1 MRNKLPTRDVV
12 LIGAGHTNM
21 HVARMFR
28 MAPIHGVR
36 LTIVSS
42 FSRATY
48 SGMLPGT
55 LAGLYT
61 AEDME
66 IDLWRLAAPSG
77 IRVIIDEATSVDADK
92 RRIHFAS
99 RPPIRFDI
107 ASIGIGSVPMGC
119 GDWVSEAAFLP
130 VKPMATFRDRLEA
143 RLADLATQS
152 DFTRPIRA
160 VVVGGGAAGT
170 EISFCLHAF
179 LTERGLPA
187 EITLVDGA
195 TDILRGY
202 EAKTQRKVCSQF
214 EKRGIRLELGKRV
227 TGVADDAVEL
237 NGQCHLDADIV
248 LWATAA
254 SAPPLLENVNLP
266 KADDGFLAVRSTLQT
281 TGDRAV
287 FVVGDSATLVNSPVR
302 KAGVYAVRQ
311 GPVLWQN
318 IRRMLKDQPL
328 LAYQP
333 QKDFLSLLADGTG
346 RAFVDFQGMAGY
358 GRWAWKLKDYI
369 DRKFMRMY
377 QSYEPMAMPTQHSA
391 GPELPEMRCRGC
403 GGKAGAGV
411 LTAALEQLAKDSPSP
426 ESHSA
431 LSGPEDAAM
440 LKPDVTQAD
449 LVSVDF
455 FQAFMDDPWL
465 VGRVAALN
473 SLSDIWAMGARPF
486 GAMAMVQ
493 VEEGSPRQQTEL
505 LYQVLSGAVHEFS
518 KSEVELL
525 GGHTTEASELTVG
538 FTILGSLDGGKPLK
552 KKGLKPGHLLILTKP
567 LGTGVLLAGIP
578 QALTR
583 GEWVD
588 SMLASM
594 LKSNQLAAS
603 LARQHGC
610 VALTDVTGFGLAGHL
625 LEMLD
630 ASQATA
636 ALSLSKIPLLPGFVE
651 LAEAGVESTLA
662 PANREL
668 AARMTWNSDELA
680 TAPQATALCDPQTSG
695 GLLIAV
701 DGDNAKAILG
711 SLSEADMQGQVIGSV
726 VNADNSGSP
735 LRIEK

>member
-21 HVARMFR
+21 HVVRMFR
-28 MAPIHGVR
+28 MAPIPGVR
-36 LTIVSS
+36 LTIVSP

-61 AEDME
+61 AEEME

-77 IRVIIDEATSVDADK
+77 IRVIIDEAISVDADK
-92 RRIHFAS
+92 RRVHFAT

-119 GDWVSEAAFLP
+119 GDWVSEPAFLP
-130 VKPMATFRDRLEA
+130 IKPMATFRGRLEA
-143 RLADLATQS
+143 RLAELATQS
-152 DFTRPIRA
+152 EATRPVRA

-170 EISFCLHAF
+170 EISFCLQAF
-179 LTERGLPA
+179 LNERGLSA

-195 TDILRGY
+195 SEILRGY
-202 EAKTQRKVCSQF
+202 ESKTQRRVTTQF
-214 EKRGIRLELGKRV
+214 EKQGIRLDLGKRV
-227 TGVADDAVEL
+227 TAVS
-237 NGQCHLDADIV
+237 GDTVQLDGESTLKADIV

-254 SAPPLLENVNLP
+254 SPPALLENVNLP
-266 KADDGFLAVRSTLQT
+266 TADDGFLAVRSTLQS
-281 TGDRAV
+281 TGDRPV
-287 FVVGDSATLVNSPVR
+287 FAVGDSATLVDSPVR

-318 IRRMLKDQPL
+318 IRRMLKDETL

-346 RAFVDFQGMAGY
+346 RAFVDFQGMTGY
-358 GRWAWKLKDYI
+358 GRWGWKLKDYI

-377 QSYEPMAMPTQHSA
+377 QSYEPMAMPTRQDA

-518 KSEVELL
+518 KADVELL

-552 KKGLKPGHLLILTKP
+552 KEGLKPGHSLILTKP

-588 SMLASM
+588 SMLSSM
-594 LKSNQLAAS
+594 LKSNRKAAS
-603 LARQHGC
+603 IARKHDC

-630 ASQATA
+630 ASQAA
-636 ALSLSKIPLLPGFVE
+636 ATLSLTKISLMPGFVE
-651 LAEAGVESTLA
+651 LAAAGVESTLA

-668 AARMTWNSDELA
+668 AERLAWSSDKLA
-680 TAPQATALCDPQTSG
+680 ATPQATALFDPQTSG

-701 DGDNAKAILG
+701 EDENATAILNG
-711 SLSEADMQGQVIGSV
+711 LDEAGIPGQVIGSV
-726 VNADNSGSP
+726 VDPENSGSA
-735 LRIEK
+735 LQIDE

>member
-21 HVARMFR
+21 HVVRMFR
-28 MAPIHGVR
+28 MAPLPGVR
-36 LTIVSS
+36 LTIVSA

-61 AEDME
+61 AADME
-66 IDLWRLAAPSG
+66 IDLWRLAAPFG
-77 IRVIIDEATSVDADK
+77 IRVIIDEAISLDADK
-92 RRIHFAS
+92 RRVYFRT
-99 RPPIRFDI
+99 RPPIRFDV
-107 ASIGIGSVPMGC
+107 ASIGIGSVPAG
-119 GDWVSEAAFLP
+119 GVDWISEPGFLP
-130 VKPMATFRDRLEA
+130 IKPMATFRDRLED
-143 RLADLATQS
+143 RLAELAN
-152 DFTRPIRA
+152 RPAESGLIRA

-170 EISFCLHAF
+170 EISFCLQAF
-179 LTERGLPA
+179 LKERGLAA

-195 TDILRGY
+195 SEILRGY
-202 EAKTQRKVCSQF
+202 EAKTRQRVTAQF
-214 EKRGIRLELGKRV
+214 ERRGIELKLEKRV
-227 TGVADDAVEL
+227 TSLEGNSVQLDDGSSLTADL
-237 NGQCHLDADIV
+237 V

-254 SAPPLLENVNLP
+254 SPPSFLENVNLP
-266 KADDGFLAVRSTLQT
+266 MAEDGFLAVGMNLQT
-281 TGDRAV
+281 VAGRPV
-287 FVVGDSATLVNSPVR
+287 FAVGDSATLVDGPVR

-318 IRRMLKDQPL
+318 IRRILKDETL

-346 RAFVDFQGMAGY
+346 RAFVDFQGMAGF

-377 QSYEPMAMPTQHSA
+377 QSYEPMAMSTRPEA
-391 GPELPEMRCRGC
+391 GQELPEMRCRGC

-411 LTAALEQLAKDSPSP
+411 LTAALEQLAADSTSP
-426 ESHSA
+426 ELHSA

-440 LKPDVTQAD
+440 LNPDVAQAD

-505 LYQVLSGAVHEFS
+505 LYQVLSGAMHEFS
-518 KSEVELL
+518 EADVELL

-538 FTILGSLDGGKPLK
+538 FTILGSLDGGKPLQK
-552 KKGLKPGHLLILTKP
+552 GGLKPGHVLILTKP
-567 LGTGVLLAGIP
+567 LGTGVLLAGIL
-578 QALTR
+578 QALTQ
-583 GEWVD
+583 GQWIDEMLD
-588 SMLASM
+588 SMLM
-594 LKSNQLAAS
+594 SNQQAAKI
-603 LARQHGC
+603 ARQHGC

-630 ASQATA
+630 ASQANATV
-636 ALSLSKIPLLPGFVE
+636 SLSQVPILPGFVE
-651 LAEAGVESTLA
+651 LAEEGVESTLA

-668 AARMTWNSDELA
+668 AERLTWSSNELA
-680 TAPQATALCDPQTSG
+680 EKPEATALFDPQTSG

-701 DGDNAKAILG
+701 QESDLPGVLG
-711 SLSEADMQGQVIGSV
+711 SLSQNGITGREIGSIMDV
-726 VNADNSGSP
+726 AGQPV
-735 LRIEK
+735 LRIVP